1 MAEEL
6 PGIEEEVN
14 SEIASAAEPFVDPRR
29 QGKEYYQRRSTKE
42 KRLETEEEAEAGQ
55 QSCQEGDLRRRWGR
69 QEGSPTAVLAATVL
83 QEVVATVLVV
93 KIVGEGEQPGRRL
106 RTLSWQV

>member
-1 MAEEL
+1 M
-6 PGIEEEVN
+6 N
-14 SEIASAAEPFVDPRR
+14 SEIATAVEPFVVPRR
-29 QGKEYYQRRSTKE
+29 QGKEYNQRRSTKE

-69 QEGSPTAVLAATVL
+69 QEGSPTAVLTATVL

-93 KIVGEGEQPGRRL
+93 HTG
-106 RTLSWQV
+106 QV